1 MNSKLILSLL
11 VAVALPGLAQET
23 WTIDTAHSSA
33 QFGVRH
39 MMVSTVRGT
48 FGKITG
54 TVKFDPKKLAASSV
68 QASIDTSTVDTRHPK
83 RDEDLRGPE
92 FFAVAKFPKMTFQS
106 TRIVA
111 AGKGKYKMT
120 GNLTIR
126 DVTKQVTFDVEGPL
140 PPVDDGKGGKKSGA
154 TATGKINRKEFGL
167 MYNPILETGGVAVS
181 DEVTIT
187 LDIELNQAKSS

>member
-1 MNSKLILSLL
+1 MSGKLILSLL
-11 VAVALPGLAQET
+11 FAAALPVLAQET
-23 WTIDTAHSSA
+23 WTIDTGHSSA
-33 QFGVRH
+33 QFAVRH

-68 QASIDTSTVDTRHPK
+68 EASIDTSTVDTRHAK
-83 RDEDLRGPE
+83 RDEDLRGAE
-92 FFAVAKFPKMTFQS
+92 FFDVAKYPKMTFQS
-106 TRIVA
+106 TKIVA
-111 AGKGKYKMT
+111 TGKGKYRMT

-126 DVTKQVTFDVEGPL
+126 DVTKQVTFDVDGPV

-154 TATGKINRKEFGL
+154 TASAKINRREFGL
-167 MYNPILETGGVAVS
+167 NYNPVLETGGVVVS

-187 LDIELNQAKSS
+187 LDIELNLAKPS